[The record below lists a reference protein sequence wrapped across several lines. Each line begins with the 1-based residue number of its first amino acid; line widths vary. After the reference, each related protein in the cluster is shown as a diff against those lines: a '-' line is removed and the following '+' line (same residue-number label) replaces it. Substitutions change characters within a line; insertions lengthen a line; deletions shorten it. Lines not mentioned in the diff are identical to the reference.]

1 MTKVVR
7 DHYLA
12 ERLPEEL
19 RGEID
24 PKALVRVVVETE
36 EMEKMEGMVKPSD
49 LIGSGRGIYRS
60 PEEAL
65 EVIRRLR
72 EEWH

>member
-1 MTKVVR
+1 MTKVIR

-12 ERLPEEL
+12 EKLPEEL

-36 EMEKMEGMVKPSD
+36 QTEEMVKLSE
-49 LIGSGRGIYRS
+49 LIGAGRGIYRS
-60 PEEAL
+60 PEEAV
-65 EVIRRLR
+65 EAIRRLR